1 MDWQKNF
8 AKYKVIA
15 DENNP
20 KRIISFGETPND
32 YDKFSA
38 KVVLSTDLRAFI
50 YLSGPDTEKFLQGQ
64 VTCDL
69 SKLGH
74 DESMNGA
81 HLSPK
86 GRIIFLFT
94 ATKHLDNGLLL
105 ETHHSVMEIAISSL
119 KKYSVFF
126 KTEIS
131 DASHIYESIIL
142 SGNNCKALLKHF
154 DPYHSRVIGPS
165 TFSIKLTK
173 DYELSNLISD
183 NPDLELAGQGYS
195 DLLRI
200 QNGCADV
207 TSTTTDQFIVQMIN
221 LDAQNYISFKKGCYT
236 GQEIVA
242 RAHYR
247 GSVKRRM
254 YIIEL
259 ETTCVPKP
267 GDSLVD
273 SVGKV
278 IGTVAGASFSNT
290 TSIKVLAVLSVKAA
304 NCARLKFGD
313 IDLVNAKCCALP
325 YEIKK

>member
-8 AKYKVIA
+8 AQYEVTV

-20 KRIISFGETPND
+20 ERIISFGETPND
-32 YDKFSA
+32 YDKFAA

-50 YLSGPDTEKFLQGQ
+50 HLSGPDTEEFLQGQ
-64 VTCDL
+64 VSCDL

-74 DESMNGA
+74 GESINGA

-94 ATKHLDNGLLL
+94 ATKDLNDDLLL
-105 ETHHSVMEIAISSL
+105 ETHHSVMEVAISSL

-126 KTEIS
+126 KTEIT

-142 SGNNCKALLKHF
+142 SGNNSKALLKHF
-154 DPYHSRVIGPS
+154 DSYHSRAIGPS

-173 DYELSNLISD
+173 DYELSELISD

-207 TSTTTDQFIVQMIN
+207 TSKTTDQFIVQMIN
-221 LDAQNYISFKKGCYT
+221 LDAQDYISFKKGCYT

-278 IGTVAGASFSNT
+278 IGTVAGASFSNAS
-290 TSIKVLAVLSVKAA
+290 SIKVLAVLSVRAA

-313 IDLVNAKCCALP
+313 IDLVNARHFALP

>member
-1 MDWQKNF
+1 MDWKKNF
-8 AKYKVIA
+8 AQYEVIA

-20 KRIISFGETPND
+20 ERIISFGETPND
-32 YDKFSA
+32 YDKFAA

-50 YLSGPDTEKFLQGQ
+50 HLSGPDTEEFLQGQ

-74 DESMNGA
+74 GESMNGA

-94 ATKHLDNGLLL
+94 ATKDLDNGLLL
-105 ETHHSVMEIAISSL
+105 ETHHSVMEVAISSL

-126 KTEIS
+126 KTEIT

-142 SGNNCKALLKHF
+142 SGKNSEALLQHF
-154 DPYHSRVIGPS
+154 DACHSQTIGPS

-173 DYELSNLISD
+173 DCELSKLISD

-207 TSTTTDQFIVQMIN
+207 TSSTTDQFIVQMIN
-221 LDAQNYISFKKGCYT
+221 LDAQDYISFKKGCYT

-304 NCARLKFGD
+304 NCARLNLA
-313 IDLVNAKCCALP
+313 IL
-325 YEIKK
+325 I

>member
-1 MDWQKNF
+1 MDWKKNF
-8 AKYKVIA
+8 AQYDVTV

-20 KRIISFGETPND
+20 ERIISFGETPND
-32 YDKFSA
+32 YDKFAA

-50 YLSGPDTEKFLQGQ
+50 HLSGPDTEEFLQGQ

-74 DESMNGA
+74 GESMNGA

-94 ATKHLDNGLLL
+94 ATKDLDNGLLL
-105 ETHHSVMEIAISSL
+105 ETHHSVMEVAISSL

-126 KTEIS
+126 KTEIT
-131 DASHIYESIIL
+131 DASQIYESMIL
-142 SGNNCKALLKHF
+142 SGNNSKALLQHF
-154 DPYHSRVIGPS
+154 NPCHSRAIGPS
-165 TFSIKLTK
+165 TFSIKLKK
-173 DYELSNLISD
+173 DYELSKLISD
-183 NPDLELAGQGYS
+183 NPDVELAGQGYS

-290 TSIKVLAVLSVKAA
+290 TSIKVLAVLSVRAA

-313 IDLVNAKCCALP
+313 IDLVNVKYCALP

>member
-1 MDWQKNF
+1 
-8 AKYKVIA
+8 
-15 DENNP
+15 
-20 KRIISFGETPND
+20 
-32 YDKFSA
+32 
-38 KVVLSTDLRAFI
+38 
-50 YLSGPDTEKFLQGQ
+50 
-64 VTCDL
+64 
-69 SKLGH
+69 
-74 DESMNGA
+74 
-81 HLSPK
+81 
-86 GRIIFLFT
+86 
-94 ATKHLDNGLLL
+94 
-105 ETHHSVMEIAISSL
+105 MELAISSL

-126 KTEIS
+126 KTEIT
-131 DASHIYESIIL
+131 DVSHIYESVIL
-142 SGNNCKALLKHF
+142 SGKNSKALLQHF
-154 DPYHSRVIGPS
+154 DACHSQAIGPS

-173 DYELSNLISD
+173 DYELSKLISD

-207 TSTTTDQFIVQMIN
+207 TSSTTDQFIVQMIN

-278 IGTVAGASFSNT
+278 IGTVAGASFSNA
-290 TSIKVLAVLSVKAA
+290 TSIKVLAVLSVSAA

>member
-15 DENNP
+15 DEKNP

-50 YLSGPDTEKFLQGQ
+50 HLSGPDTEKFLQGQ

-74 DESMNGA
+74 GESMNGA

-94 ATKHLDNGLLL
+94 ATKDFDNGLLL
-105 ETHHSVMEIAISSL
+105 ETHHSVMEVAISSL

-126 KTEIS
+126 KTEIT

-142 SGNNCKALLKHF
+142 SGKNSEALLQHF
-154 DPYHSRVIGPS
+154 DACHSQTIGPS

-173 DYELSNLISD
+173 DCELSKLISD

-207 TSTTTDQFIVQMIN
+207 TSSTTDQFIVQMIN
-221 LDAQNYISFKKGCYT
+221 LDAQDYISFKKGCYT

-267 GDSLVD
+267 GDSLFD
-273 SVGKV
+273 SAGKV

-290 TSIKVLAVLSVKAA
+290 TSIKVLAVLSVRAA
-304 NCARLKFGD
+304 NCARLKFGN
-313 IDLVNAKCCALP
+313 IDLVNARHFALP

>member
-8 AKYKVIA
+8 AQYEVTV

-20 KRIISFGETPND
+20 ERIISFGETPND
-32 YDKFSA
+32 YDKFAA

-50 YLSGPDTEKFLQGQ
+50 HLSGPDTEEFLQGQ
-64 VTCDL
+64 VSCDL

-74 DESMNGA
+74 GESINGA

-94 ATKHLDNGLLL
+94 ATKDLNDDLLL
-105 ETHHSVMEIAISSL
+105 ETHHSVMEVAISSL
-119 KKYSVFF
+119 KKYAVFF
-126 KTEIS
+126 KTEIT

-142 SGNNCKALLKHF
+142 SGNNSKALLQHF
-154 DPYHSRVIGPS
+154 DPCHSRAIGPS

-173 DYELSNLISD
+173 DYELSKLISD

-207 TSTTTDQFIVQMIN
+207 TSKTTDQFIVQMIN
-221 LDAQNYISFKKGCYT
+221 LDAQDYISFKKGCYT

-290 TSIKVLAVLSVKAA
+290 SSIKVLAVLSVRAA

-313 IDLVNAKCCALP
+313 IDLVNARYCALP

>member
-1 MDWQKNF
+1 MDWKKNF
-8 AKYKVIA
+8 AHYDVTV

-20 KRIISFGETPND
+20 ERIISFGETPND
-32 YDKFSA
+32 YDKFAA

-50 YLSGPDTEKFLQGQ
+50 HLSGPDTEEFLQGQ

-74 DESMNGA
+74 GESMNGA

-94 ATKHLDNGLLL
+94 ATKDLDNGLLL
-105 ETHHSVMEIAISSL
+105 ETHHSVMEVAISSL

-142 SGNNCKALLKHF
+142 SGNNSKALLKNF
-154 DPYHSRVIGPS
+154 DPYHSRAIGPS
-165 TFSIKLTK
+165 SFSIKLTK
-173 DYELSNLISD
+173 DYELSKLFSD

-200 QNGCADV
+200 ENGCADV

-278 IGTVAGASFSNT
+278 IGTVAGSSFSNA
-290 TSIKVLAVLSVKAA
+290 TSIKVLAVLSVRAA

-313 IDLVNAKCCALP
+313 IDLVNARHFALP